1 VPSWGEIL
9 KVLQTEAQL
18 NGGVDLDGAR
28 HKYISQLQVLTG
40 RNTVLY
46 TTDYL
51 GKGGPQTSINLGDMQ
66 GLMEVF
72 KGLLTFS
79 WVDYRPGS
87 GGHNPPR
94 VSIAMAINASG
105 L

>member
-1 VPSWGEIL
+1 MYLNQQCYGSDIDVTRCSRRAVDRFGGSVAGAGPVEVGHDVDGSFVHFSWRE
-9 KVLQTEAQL
+9 
-18 NGGVDLDGAR
+18 R
-28 HKYISQLQVLTG
+28 LT
-40 RNTVLY
+40 TALS
-46 TTDYL
+46 L
-51 GKGGPQTSINLGDMQ
+51 L
-66 GLMEVF
+66 
-72 KGLLTFS
+72 GLLTFS